1 MTDELLLFDD
11 IQTLPYGN
19 CAFVKQNEKWTVVDV
34 FVQVKLTNIL
44 EVCILTDFISKI
56 CIENQWYIFNNV
68 LSCSVDNT
76 FIEKPMKFSEIRSF
90 RMGLAAIK
98 IGDKWGFINDRGSM
112 QIQAIYDK
120 VDDFAVGTIPTCTTV
135 YLNGEIK
142 VIDTKGD
149 EIRSTRPR
157 NYRNQSTY
165 ERYGGSYAQDEMG
178 YSDDDIDTIFDGD
191 PSAYWNID

>member
-1 MTDELLLFDD
+1 
-11 IQTLPYGN
+11 
-19 CAFVKQNEKWTVVDV
+19 
-34 FVQVKLTNIL
+34 
-44 EVCILTDFISKI
+44 
-56 CIENQWYIFNNV
+56 
-68 LSCSVDNT
+68 
-76 FIEKPMKFSEIRSF
+76 MKFSEIRSF

-142 VIDTKGD
+142 VIATKGD

-157 NYRNQSTY
+157 NYRNRSTY